1 MSHPLPCVHGQRH
14 RTRHPQGPHGQRKRK
29 RGSRHRVHS
38 TPRARQQVAH
48 ANTERTA
55 GARALPSLRR
65 AAAARVRPAPASAA
79 RAMHASAS
87 GQRVCLAAVATGIAP
102 PARARP
108 TDALPARS
116 SHTRPHAH
124 RRPAQ
129 APRDETRAR
138 PWRGAALR
146 PCPASG
152 GARHAQMP
160 QRHRPGW
167 CTSAAPVAAGTSA
180 DQRRHQH
187 QRNRQHGKRL
197 QHAVV
202 VEKTEHPASVSRCI
216 TTGDGRGR
224 CATRCR
230 TLHTRPPPAA
240 IAWTGCG
247 AHNPGTAIA
256 YAWRLSL

>member
-1 MSHPLPCVHGQRH
+1 MSHPLPCVHGQRN
-14 RTRHPQGPHGQRKRK
+14 RTRRPQGPHGQRKRK

-38 TPRARQQVAH
+38 TPRARQQVAY
-48 ANTERTA
+48 ADRERTA

-87 GQRVCLAAVATGIAP
+87 GQRVCSAAAATGIAP

-129 APRDETRAR
+129 APRDGGRRVHGVVLRCAHAR
-138 PWRGAALR
+138 HRVVRGMR
-146 PCPASG
+146 RCGSASG
-152 GARHAQMP
+152 LAGA
-160 QRHRPGW
+160 HRLRQW
-167 CTSAAPVAAGTSA
+167 QLAPAA

-197 QHAVV
+197 QQAVV
-202 VEKTEHPASVSRCI
+202 AERTEHPASVSRCI
-216 TTGDGRGR
+216 ATGDGRGR

-230 TLHTRPPPAA
+230 TLHPRPPPAA

-247 AHNPGTAIA
+247 AHNPGTAMP